1 MPVPFPP
8 QQPGV
13 GGALSSIGMVAGPL
27 VMMITV
33 LRQPGPVKTLVRA
46 GALSPDTARKATTL
60 GLSEPPL
67 QPLLRA
73 GVVVREA
80 DGRIWL
86 DQPKARRRQWRIA
99 LTLGAAVTV
108 AALVVAFAVSMGH
121 RPSA

>member
-99 LTLGAAVTV
+99 LALGAAVTV
-108 AALVVAFAVSMGH
+108 AVLVVAFALSMGH

>member
-99 LTLGAAVTV
+99 LALGAAVTV
-108 AALVVAFAVSMGH
+108 TALVVAFALSMGH

>member
-33 LRQPGPVKTLVRA
+33 LRQPGPVKTLLRA
-46 GALSPDTARKATTL
+46 GALSPDSARKATTL

-86 DQPKARRRQWRIA
+86 DRAKARRRQWRIA
-99 LTLGAAVTV
+99 LALGAAVTV
-108 AALVVAFAVSMGH
+108 AALVVAFALSMGH
-121 RPSA
+121 RSST

>member
-46 GALSPDTARKATTL
+46 GALSPDSARKATTL

>member
-33 LRQPGPVKTLVRA
+33 LRQPGPVKTLLRA
-46 GALSPDTARKATTL
+46 GALSPESARKATTL

-86 DQPKARRRQWRIA
+86 DRAKARRRQWRIA
-99 LTLGAAVTV
+99 LALGAAVTV
-108 AALVVAFAVSMGH
+108 AALIVAFVLSMGH
-121 RPSA
+121 RPGA

>member
-99 LTLGAAVTV
+99 LALGAAVTV
-108 AALVVAFAVSMGH
+108 AALVVAFALSMGH

>member
-13 GGALSSIGMVAGPL
+13 GGALSSIGMIAGPL

-33 LRQPGPVKTLVRA
+33 LRQPGPVKTLIRA

-99 LTLGAAVTV
+99 LALGAAVTV
-108 AALVVAFAVSMGH
+108 AALVVAFALSMGH

>member
-46 GALSPDTARKATTL
+46 GALSPDSARKATTL

-86 DQPKARRRQWRIA
+86 DQPKARRRQWWIA
-99 LTLGAAVTV
+99 LALGAAVTV
-108 AALVVAFAVSMGH
+108 TALVVAFALSMGH

>member
-33 LRQPGPVKTLVRA
+33 LRQPGPVKTLLRA
-46 GALSPDTARKATTL
+46 GALSPDSARKATTL

-86 DQPKARRRQWRIA
+86 DRAKARRRQWRIA

>member
-46 GALSPDTARKATTL
+46 GALSPDSARKAATL

-99 LTLGAAVTV
+99 LALGAAVTV
-108 AALVVAFAVSMGH
+108 AALVVAFALSMGH

>member
-46 GALSPDTARKATTL
+46 GALSPDSARKATTL

-99 LTLGAAVTV
+99 LALGAAVTV
-108 AALVVAFAVSMGH
+108 TALVVAFALSMGH

>member
-46 GALSPDTARKATTL
+46 GALSPDSARKAATL

-99 LTLGAAVTV
+99 LALGAAVTV
-108 AALVVAFAVSMGH
+108 TALVVAFALSMGH

>member
-46 GALSPDTARKATTL
+46 SALSPDTARKAATL

-108 AALVVAFAVSMGH
+108 AALVVAFALSMGH

>member
-46 GALSPDTARKATTL
+46 GALSPDRARKAATL

-99 LTLGAAVTV
+99 LALGAAVTV
-108 AALVVAFAVSMGH
+108 TALVVAFALSMGH